1 MEPILELSGL
11 SKVYPGGLTALDN
24 VDLTI
29 NKGEVFGLELPPIPE
44 PEVPEDGFPG
54 LPLHPSSQ

>member
-24 VDLTI
+24 VDLT
-29 NKGEVFGLELPPIPE
+29 
-44 PEVPEDGFPG
+44 
-54 LPLHPSSQ
+54 